1 MVDSELAHMMREKR
15 YKLRK
20 EVAARVRLSHS
31 TFGVIH
37 TRTRNISDT
46 GVYIELINK
55 PHLPIGA
62 HIKMHMLDSAMPEL
76 AFNMKVVRSDSN
88 GISMKFVDYD
98 IDGHRYPINTLE
110 EVWRQQSKLK

>member
-1 MVDSELAHMMREKR
+1 MMREKR
-15 YKLRK
+15 NNQRK

-46 GVYIELINK
+46 GVYLELLNK

-76 AFNMKVVRSDSN
+76 AFNMKVVRSDSH
-88 GISMKFVDYD
+88 GISMKFVDYE
-98 IDGHRYPINTLE
+98 IDGKRFPINSLE

>member
-1 MVDSELAHMMREKR
+1 MLREKR
-15 YKLRK
+15 YNQRK
-20 EVAARVRLSHS
+20 DVAARVRLSHS

-46 GVYIELINK
+46 GAYIELINK

-76 AFNMKVVRSDSN
+76 AFNMKVVRVDN
-88 GISMKFVDYD
+88 HGISMKFVDYEV
-98 IDGHRYPINTLE
+98 DGSRYPIDSLE
-110 EVWRQQSKLK
+110 EVWRQQSRL